1 MASSSLRALSR
12 LVANTQKPMTT
23 GIGSEVRR
31 TFATTSIFSDSQQSR
46 YTAIESKRGSLYHLL
61 WKRKFTWLFVGGAMF
76 ALAYEIFNPDKE
88 NRTKMLMNE
97 WAHKS
102 GGAYDPMKPQKENM
116 VKPKAE

>member
-1 MASSSLRALSR
+1 
-12 LVANTQKPMTT
+12 
-23 GIGSEVRR
+23 
-31 TFATTSIFSDSQQSR
+31 
-46 YTAIESKRGSLYHLL
+46 
-61 WKRKFTWLFVGGAMF
+61 MF

-88 NRTKMLMNE
+88 NRTKVLMNE